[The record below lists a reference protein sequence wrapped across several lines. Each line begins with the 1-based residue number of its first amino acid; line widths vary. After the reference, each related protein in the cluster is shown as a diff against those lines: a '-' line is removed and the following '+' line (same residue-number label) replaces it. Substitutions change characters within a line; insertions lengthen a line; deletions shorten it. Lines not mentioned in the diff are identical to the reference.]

1 MDSIIFDEGSLTKV
15 ITRELELGL
24 YPQYIGEEKN
34 VINKL
39 LRQRK
44 FNYNPDLNG
53 ILLGYSHLEF
63 LNDTGR
69 IIDDGALIFWK
80 IKANF
85 NIFNIT
91 TNQLVKSKLTR
102 VGKKYLGCTLV
113 GCIDVTIK
121 FDEQVENEIEEQ
133 IIPNMSID
141 NDIIFKV
148 KSFVPSQRYI
158 EGIIDEEVFRL
169 LTNLS

>member
-1 MDSIIFDEGSLTKV
+1 MEI
-15 ITRELELGL
+15 
-24 YPQYIGEEKN
+24 
-34 VINKL
+34 
-39 LRQRK
+39 
-44 FNYNPDLNG
+44 
-53 ILLGYSHLEF
+53 YSF
-63 LNDTGR
+63 
-69 IIDDGALIFWK
+69 
-80 IKANF
+80 
-85 NIFNIT
+85 IFN
-91 TNQLVKSKLTR
+91 S